1 MTEETRVASEA
12 LIAEMEKGGGVVGRV
27 DSPMTAQGG
36 TVPQIPPTPL
46 VVGKVVPVSGP
57 AKPPLQALR
66 QTPTP
71 TPAPAKPPVTTVAAL
86 AKAAVPRPKNI
97 ISGNTSQL
105 EHGYFHGVVYSETN
119 ARKTTTAASFESPE
133 WVRIVGT
140 RNPEQLLPLQRL
152 GYTYSVAP
160 DAAALDYLLRHPE
173 LEWPDWAAKDDP
185 DHRRTLVLDDG
196 TEAVNMLLDDNEIID
211 GRVVKN
217 QMRTHVAAGKA
228 LRDLLIKT
236 ALRKPLNFV
245 ITALAKAKESPVA
258 PNEEIYGPNLPPAML
273 ELIMTEFEFVF
284 YINKK
289 KWVLHTQDSNFT
301 YQAERQDM
309 NGKPTIVPIRRTI
322 YAKSKL
328 DVDSAKAGMLKPE
341 ETMDLA
347 NIWKRIRGRK

>member
-1 MTEETRVASEA
+1 MTSDTIKASNA
-12 LIAEMEKGGGVVGRV
+12 LITELEKNGTKVETIPVKEIPGNGPLAVGRV
-27 DSPMTAQGG
+27 APLTNAPASTPAVTGKM
-36 TVPQIPPTPL
+36 PPPRPVTP
-46 VVGKVVPVSGP
+46 VP
-57 AKPPLQALR
+57 AKP
-66 QTPTP
+66 
-71 TPAPAKPPVTTVAAL
+71 VTNVAAL
-86 AKAAVPRPKNI
+86 ARSVGPARPKNI

-140 RNPEQLLPLQRL
+140 RNPEQLIPLREL

-160 DAAALDYLLRHPE
+160 DATALDYLLRHPE
-173 LEWPDWAAKDDP
+173 HEWPDWAAKDDP
-185 DHRRTLVLDDG
+185 EHRRTLVLDDG
-196 TEAVNMLLDDNEIID
+196 TEAVNMLLDDNEVID

-245 ITALAKAKESPVA
+245 MTALAKAKESPVA

-273 ELIMTEFEFVF
+273 ELVMTEFEFVF

-289 KWVLHTQDSNFT
+289 KWCLHTTDSNFT
-301 YQAERQDM
+301 YSSERSDA
-309 NGKPTIVPIRRTI
+309 NGKPMVVPIRRTI
-322 YAKSKL
+322 YGKSKL
-328 DVDSAKAGMLKPE
+328 GVDAAKAGLIKPE
-341 ETMDLA
+341 ECMDLA
-347 NIWKRIRGRK
+347 DIWRRVRGKTK